1 MNRMWWI
8 FSEYIQLYKFVKK
21 KKKFPLNFPDQEI
34 TLKVKKIPLKDLQTG
49 IVNLLKMV
57 MKIRASIVRATTLT
71 TVVDSITYRMRT
83 MMIMKGLIA
92 WATIV
97 ADSITD
103 RSKRM
108 TIIEDS
114 FARTTITV
122 VDTIADRLR
131 TMMIMKGLIVPIT
144 IAVDSISRIE
154 DLTEKKIRMQ
164 MNLKKIAT
172 KTTKTTMINDAT

>member
-1 MNRMWWI
+1 M
-8 FSEYIQLYKFVKK
+8 
-21 KKKFPLNFPDQEI
+21 
-34 TLKVKKIPLKDLQTG
+34 
-49 IVNLLKMV
+49 
-57 MKIRASIVRATTLT
+57 
-71 TVVDSITYRMRT
+71 
-83 MMIMKGLIA
+83 
-92 WATIV
+92 